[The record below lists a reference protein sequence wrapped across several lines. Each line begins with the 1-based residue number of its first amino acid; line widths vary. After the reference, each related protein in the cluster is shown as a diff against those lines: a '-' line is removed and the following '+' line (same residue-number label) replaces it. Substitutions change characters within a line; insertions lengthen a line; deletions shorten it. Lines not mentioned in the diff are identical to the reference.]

1 MEEEHIDL
9 DFEGFF
15 KKEFENRFIEKM
27 PCDEIEDGCEDG
39 MEEGTLVDGFDM
51 AYRIMV
57 FILSDQEIAVF
68 VEEES
73 DNTTNFSMGETIFYG
88 RTEEILPKIIKGGIY
103 PEDVVIFSEDRE
115 LFSSTTMNIG
125 EVIDFIIREQERI
138 LKRTLNKMMI

>member
-1 MEEEHIDL
+1 MEEKHID
-9 DFEGFF
+9 FEEFF
-15 KKEFENRFIEKM
+15 KKEFENRYMDQI

-51 AYRIMV
+51 EYRIMV
-57 FILSDQEIAVF
+57 SILNDQEIVAF
-68 VEEES
+68 VEDECDDEA
-73 DNTTNFSMGETIFYG
+73 NFSMGKTIFYG
-88 RTEEILPKIIKGGIY
+88 RTEEVIPKIVKGGIY
-103 PEDVVIFSEDRE
+103 PEDVVIFSMDRE